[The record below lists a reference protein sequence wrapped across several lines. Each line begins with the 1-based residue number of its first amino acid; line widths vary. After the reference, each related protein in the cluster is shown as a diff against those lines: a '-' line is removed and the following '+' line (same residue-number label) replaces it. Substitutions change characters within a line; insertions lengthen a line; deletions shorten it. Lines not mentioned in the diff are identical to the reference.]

1 MASNWCQQDVLRT
14 LNDRKIA
21 IEQFPVTAAQLGA
34 LIGKDGAGQINTHS
48 AREVFSEMMATGK
61 SADAIIAD
69 KGLQQISNL
78 VELRKIVISVLD
90 ANPKIL
96 DDYKKGKKRDQ
107 VEGFAR
113 GQVMKQTKGQANS
126 SLVQQL
132 VSEELAMRAAG
143 T

>member
-1 MASNWCQQDVLRT
+1 
-14 LNDRKIA
+14 
-21 IEQFPVTAAQLGA
+21 
-34 LIGKDGAGQINTHS
+34 
-48 AREVFSEMMATGK
+48 MMETGK
-61 SADAIIAD
+61 PADAIIAA
-69 KGLQQISNL
+69 KGMQQISNED
-78 VELRKIVISVLD
+78 ELRKIVLAVLD

-132 VSEELAMRAAG
+132 VSEELAKRAESG
-143 T
+143 